1 MPGPQPEG
9 TAPLTGHVPF
19 RSQVHSLEKL
29 TLLSESTGS
38 ALWETLCLSL
48 FSSSGSRVSFRDP
61 VPGGGAERR
70 SPAPALIVVA
80 TTAEGTLGHGN
91 RTTWPSMLLPQVTGS
106 S

>member
-61 VPGGGAERR
+61 VPGASFRR
-70 SPAPALIVVA
+70 AG
-80 TTAEGTLGHGN
+80 TAWAQPHWVCAVHSHG
-91 RTTWPSMLLPQVTGS
+91 Q
-106 S
+106 

>member
-61 VPGGGAERR
+61 VPGGGLSGFPQLLLSSWWPPQQRGH
-70 SPAPALIVVA
+70 SGMGIAP
-80 TTAEGTLGHGN
+80 LG
-91 RTTWPSMLLPQVTGS
+91 RQCFCPK
-106 S
+106 